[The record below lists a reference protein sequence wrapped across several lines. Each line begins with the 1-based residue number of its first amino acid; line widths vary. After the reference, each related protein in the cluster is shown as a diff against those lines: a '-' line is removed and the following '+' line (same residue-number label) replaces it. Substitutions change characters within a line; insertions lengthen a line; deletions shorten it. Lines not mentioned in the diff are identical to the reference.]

1 MNEAL
6 EVSSFR
12 LIFPWEASIYQL
24 TLLSENI
31 RRFNKNHAASMQI
44 LNFLETNPL
53 LICLWWIVIWS
64 MDTISTLSL
73 LSLTNYFF
81 FLRPDFFYLSNAS
94 SKSYNYRFTVN
105 FYHKR
110 SRKKAKIWK
119 TKQRHFKHSFYWN
132 EMFSEC
138 PALVKIFYN
147 VIFKKVRIY
156 FLCQQT
162 SFYFASSHVKPLE

>member
-53 LICLWWIVIWS
+53 LICL
-64 MDTISTLSL
+64 
-73 LSLTNYFF
+73 
-81 FLRPDFFYLSNAS
+81 
-94 SKSYNYRFTVN
+94 
-105 FYHKR
+105 
-110 SRKKAKIWK
+110 
-119 TKQRHFKHSFYWN
+119 
-132 EMFSEC
+132 
-138 PALVKIFYN
+138 
-147 VIFKKVRIY
+147 
-156 FLCQQT
+156 
-162 SFYFASSHVKPLE
+162 